1 MGKKHDKDG
10 IMIIIAGGKK
20 KSKMNKGGAGVALP
34 KSIEEATKNMSDKEL
49 FQKSRELRR
58 RNQIKASN
66 KLLDILDERSD
77 NTTRDKT
84 SPLKEEK
91 EVTSPKS
98 RPRKMASTDAR
109 IGIQQENEV
118 LKLMKKGMSEEE
130 AIKIVLEKEGKQVN
144 KGGAIT
150 KKVKRV
156 KMAYGGMAS
165 GKKHMYAAAKG
176 MVVDNPGLKALRAS
190 GPKGMEAYNKIT
202 GKT

>member
-20 KSKMNKGGAGVALP
+20 RSKMNKGGAGVASP
-34 KSIEEATKNMSDKEL
+34 KSVEEAAKKMSDKEL
-49 FQKSRELRR
+49 FQKIQELRK
-58 RNQIKASN
+58 RNQTKAAN
-66 KLLDILDERSD
+66 KLFDIYDKRTGV
-77 NTTRDKT
+77 TTRDATK
-84 SPLKEEK
+84 
-91 EVTSPKS
+91 
-98 RPRKMASTDAR
+98 KMASTDAR
-109 IGIQQENEV
+109 IERQQENEV

-144 KGGAIT
+144 KGGVIT
-150 KKVKRV
+150 KKVKKV